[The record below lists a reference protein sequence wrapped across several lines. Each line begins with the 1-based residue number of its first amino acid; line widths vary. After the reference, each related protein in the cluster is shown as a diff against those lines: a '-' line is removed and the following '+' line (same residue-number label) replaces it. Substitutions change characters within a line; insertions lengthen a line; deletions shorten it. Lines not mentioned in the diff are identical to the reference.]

1 MKLTDISQEEWSTY
15 VGILTEEQKNSIVGQ
30 QFTTDSFFNPIQD
43 KLDNWII
50 SVEEMAYC
58 TNSTFL
64 WVKDLDLI
72 PYERKEYP
80 SPFGI

>member
-43 KLDNWII
+43 KNDNWII

>member
-15 VGILTEEQKNSIVGQ
+15 VGILTEEQKDSIVGQ

-43 KLDNWII
+43 KWDNWII

-72 PYERKEYP
+72 PYEPKEYP
-80 SPFGI
+80 LPFEM

>member
-15 VGILTEEQKNSIVGQ
+15 VGILTEEQKDSIVGQ

-43 KLDNWII
+43 KWDNWII

-64 WVKDLDLI
+64 WVKELDLI

>member
-1 MKLTDISQEEWSTY
+1 MKLTDISQEQWSTY
-15 VGILTEEQKNSIVGQ
+15 VGILTEEQKDSIVGQ
-30 QFTTDSFFNPIQD
+30 QFTTDSFFNPIHD
-43 KLDNWII
+43 KNDNWII

-72 PYERKEYP
+72 PYEPKEYP

>member
-58 TNSTFL
+58 TNEPFL
-64 WVKDLDLI
+64 WVKDIDLI

>member
-15 VGILTEEQKNSIVGQ
+15 VGILTEEQKDSIVGQ

-43 KLDNWII
+43 KNDNWII

>member
-15 VGILTEEQKNSIVGQ
+15 VGILTEEQKDSIVGQ

-43 KLDNWII
+43 KNDNWII

-64 WVKDLDLI
+64 CVKDLDLI

-80 SPFGI
+80 SPFEI

>member
-15 VGILTEEQKNSIVGQ
+15 VGILTEEQKDSIVGQ

-72 PYERKEYP
+72 PYEPKEYP

>member
-15 VGILTEEQKNSIVGQ
+15 VGILTEEQKDSIVGQ

-43 KLDNWII
+43 KNDNWII

-58 TNSTFL
+58 TKSTFL

-72 PYERKEYP
+72 PYEQKEYP

>member
-1 MKLTDISQEEWSTY
+1 MKLTDISQEQWSTY
-15 VGILTEEQKNSIVGQ
+15 VGILTEEQKDSIVGQ

-43 KLDNWII
+43 KNDNWII

>member
-1 MKLTDISQEEWSTY
+1 MKLTDISQEQWSTY
-15 VGILTEEQKNSIVGQ
+15 VGILTEEQKDSIAGQ

-80 SPFGI
+80 SPFAI

>member
-1 MKLTDISQEEWSTY
+1 MKLTDISQEQWSTY

-43 KLDNWII
+43 KNDNWII

>member
-1 MKLTDISQEEWSTY
+1 MKLTDISQEQWSTY
-15 VGILTEEQKNSIVGQ
+15 VGILTEEQKDSIVGQ

-43 KLDNWII
+43 KWDNWII

-58 TNSTFL
+58 TNPSFL

-80 SPFGI
+80 SPFEI

>member
-15 VGILTEEQKNSIVGQ
+15 VGILTEEQKNSIVSQ

-43 KLDNWII
+43 KSDNWII

-58 TNSTFL
+58 TKSTFS

-72 PYERKEYP
+72 PYEPKEYP
-80 SPFGI
+80 SPFEI

>member
-15 VGILTEEQKNSIVGQ
+15 VGILTEEQKDSIVGQ

-43 KLDNWII
+43 KSDNWIVSI
-50 SVEEMAYC
+50 EEMAYC